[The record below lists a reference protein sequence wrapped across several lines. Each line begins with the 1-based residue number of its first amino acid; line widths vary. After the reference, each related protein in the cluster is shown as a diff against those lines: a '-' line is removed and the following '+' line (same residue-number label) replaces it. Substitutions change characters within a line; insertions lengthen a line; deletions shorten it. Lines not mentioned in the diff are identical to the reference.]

1 MAERDLD
8 KLLTTLNVMT
18 HEGVWAFH
26 TQATCPEEPVAM
38 TFRERE
44 GWALIVP
51 ADDKDSE
58 DNRWAWLELTVV
70 SDLNAV
76 GFIARIANALAD
88 AGIPCNAVAAFH
100 HDHIFVP
107 QHKADAAVSAILELR
122 DQVAAPKCAL
132 QGDA

>member
-8 KLLTTLNVMT
+8 KLLITLNVMP
-18 HEGVWAFH
+18 HEGVWAFR
-26 TQATCPEEPVAM
+26 TQTSHPEDPVAM

-44 GWALIVP
+44 GWTLIVP
-51 ADDKDSE
+51 AEDADSE

-107 QHKADAAVSAILELR
+107 EHKADAAVSAILELR
-122 DQVAAPKCAL
+122 DQVAAPK
-132 QGDA
+132 